1 MTKGNT
7 LLVLIGL
14 VFFYAAVFGGL
25 EHAAKTDPIGHEPA
39 IDVAPGVVGH
49 EPAYGAIHGI
59 IIPPLGH

>member
-14 VFFYAAVFGGL
+14 AFFYAAVFGGL
-25 EHAAKTDPIGHEPA
+25 EHAAKTDPIGRAPA
-39 IDVAPGVVGH
+39 TGVDSDVVGH

-59 IIPPLGH
+59 VIPPLGD